1 MKERKKSVWKT
12 EEQEIAGSVDETAET
27 LNWRNSGKTLV
38 RTKASGTMPKIR

>member
-1 MKERKKSVWKT
+1 MKDRKSAENWR
-12 EEQEIAGSVDETAET
+12 ARNGRHRGDETAET